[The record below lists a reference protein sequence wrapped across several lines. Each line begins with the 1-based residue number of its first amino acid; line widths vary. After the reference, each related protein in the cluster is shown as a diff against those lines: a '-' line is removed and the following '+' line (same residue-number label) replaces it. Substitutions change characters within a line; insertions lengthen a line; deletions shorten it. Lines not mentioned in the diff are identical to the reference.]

1 MHAEDLVVDQ
11 GGDWDLIED
20 ADELL
25 EQAAILLVW
34 SSQLQSRTAFPLQQ
48 SLVESINMRQAVALV
63 VAAEQEEILG
73 ILDFVAQKQ

>member
-34 SSQLQSRTAFPLQQ
+34 SSQLGPRTAFPLQQ
-48 SLVESINMRQAVALV
+48 GLVESINMRQAVALV